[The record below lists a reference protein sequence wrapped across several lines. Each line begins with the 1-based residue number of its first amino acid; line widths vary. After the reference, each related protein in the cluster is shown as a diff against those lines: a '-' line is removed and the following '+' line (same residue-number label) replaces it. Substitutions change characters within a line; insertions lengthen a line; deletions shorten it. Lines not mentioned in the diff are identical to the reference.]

1 MRPPYGWLESRFC
14 EEFRGCLPSDFDKEK
29 PELLWKIIQLRS
41 YARMR
46 DAMRTEK
53 ERERDAKP
61 HGPVAELVAKVQHIV
76 QQDPDDDEDEESEG
90 E

>member
-1 MRPPYGWLESRFC
+1 MFC
-14 EEFRGCLPSDFDKEK
+14 EEFKVLPSQLDGED
-29 PELLWKIIQLRS
+29 PELLYRIMQLRG

-53 ERERDAKP
+53 ERERDSKP
-61 HGPVAELVAKVQHIV
+61 SGPVAELVAKVQHML
-76 QQDPDDDEDEESEG
+76 QQEDVREMANEQHEEEVSG